1 MKLLVAGV
9 LCISLL
15 LLIIVV
21 FKKKLG
27 FGWLTVFGSHL
38 ALSAIAIYV
47 FNFSGLSTET
57 YIPLNPMTIG
67 TVMVLGLPGVAL
79 LLGLKI
85 SLI

>member
-1 MKLLVAGV
+1 MKLIVAGV
-9 LCISLL
+9 LCVSLL
-15 LLIIVV
+15 LLVLIV

-38 ALSAIAIYV
+38 ALSALAIYV
-47 FNFSGLSTET
+47 LNFSGLSAET
-57 YIPLNPMTIG
+57 YIPLNPMTVG

-85 SLI
+85 TLI